1 MSSLIVVFLLIVY
14 CDIQLCLLSQ
24 DVVLQWLMTDN
35 IQLNQIDAEDP
46 EVRKRSVH
54 GKMAFLI
61 VFSLSLSF
69 FFNEPRLFFSCCPFF
84 LSPRSQITRCCQT
97 LAVCLNSS
105 ECAYKKETKTHGT
118 SLLSLI
124 CLCSI
129 CRLTPYPKSLGEKS
143 VTLPWV
149 QSLLFPFEAKNRS
162 LVCSAYKQLNVK
174 AEPLQL
180 IAPQFETPLPQ
191 LQPAVS
197 FFFFFWGFSV
207 QRISLQCNWNLKITF
222 LLKVSQV
229 WSQK

>member
-1 MSSLIVVFLLIVY
+1 M
-14 CDIQLCLLSQ
+14 
-24 DVVLQWLMTDN
+24 VL
-35 IQLNQIDAEDP
+35 
-46 EVRKRSVH
+46 
-54 GKMAFLI
+54 
-61 VFSLSLSF
+61 
-69 FFNEPRLFFSCCPFF
+69 LFFLSFF

-118 SLLSLI
+118 SPLSLI

-129 CRLTPYPKSLGEKS
+129 CRLTPYPKSSGEKS

-149 QSLLFPFEAKNRS
+149 QTLLFPFEAKNRS

-197 FFFFFWGFSV
+197 FFSPGVFLYKGFH
-207 QRISLQCNWNLKITF
+207 WNLKITF
-222 LLKVSQV
+222 LLKVPQV